1 MIDQGEVRAMAL
13 VRHLSSVSTPRPAPS
28 TPFAMAL
35 GGGGAYGIAFHLGV
49 THALLEAGIPVDRG
63 PMVGISAGSYAGA
76 ALATGTDLKA
86 IMDAW
91 RWYARTRQ
99 GRRARTHDITSRL
112 FGDAR
117 DARVNSVCTPG
128 LSPVPVLVR
137 GSQHPLADVVAA
149 ASSPLGL
156 AHGHRLGDRVLYDA
170 GYYWNTGANHAP
182 AANVLLVLAPMAAGL
197 RRGLGTVFE
206 ARLRA
211 EVRLWRLTHR
221 GEAVVVRP
229 DADVIEAG
237 GRDMLDVACAT
248 ATYRAAYAQ
257 GERLVPDLAFK
268 ARAAGL
274 AVEAQERR
282 RPAHV

>member
-1 MIDQGEVRAMAL
+1 MAT
-13 VRHLSSVSTPRPAPS
+13 VRHLSSAGTSRSAGN

-76 ALATGTDLKA
+76 ALATGTDLEA
-86 IMDAW
+86 IMEAW
-91 RWYARTRQ
+91 RWYARTRE
-99 GRRARTHDITSRL
+99 GRRARTHEITSRL

-117 DARVNSVCTPG
+117 DARVNGVCTAG

-156 AHGHRLGDRVLYDA
+156 AHGHRVGGRVLYDA

-182 AANVLLVLAPMAAGL
+182 AANLLLVLAPMAAGL
-197 RRGLGTVFE
+197 RRGLGAVFE

-211 EVRLWRLTHR
+211 EVSWWRLAHP
-221 GEAVVVRP
+221 GQAVVVRP
-229 DADVIEAG
+229 DADVLEAG
-237 GRDMLDVACAT
+237 GRDMLDVGCAT
-248 ATYRAAYAQ
+248 ATYQAAYAQ
-257 GERLVPDLAFK
+257 GQRLVPDLAPK

-274 AVEAQERR
+274 PVGVPGRR
-282 RPAHV
+282 SFAHV